1 MLFGEGGPMMLGK
14 YFLPPKNKNNP
25 NQPLNYRTLEN
36 IYLDQKKYQKAN
48 VLTGFA
54 IKRFFKSLAKVIQGG
69 HYKSVL
75 DVGCGEGVPL
85 LNILSEL
92 QSNNSINGVDF
103 DEIKLLMIKN
113 NIPQGNFVKGNIY
126 NLPYKS
132 KTFDLILCLEV
143 LEHLS
148 SPKKALEEIQRV
160 SSQDILFSVPN
171 EPLWSF
177 LNVVCLKYIRNCF
190 NTPGHCQKWSSYN
203 FQNLVKKYFK
213 IKLVKKVIPWTA
225 IFCSKE
231 KTL

>member
-1 MLFGEGGPMMLGK
+1 MLGK
-14 YFLPPKNKNNP
+14 YFLPSKNKNN
-25 NQPLNYRTLEN
+25 LKIEN
-36 IYLDQKKYQKAN
+36 IYLDQRKYQKAN
-48 VLTGFA
+48 LLTAFV
-54 IKRFFKSLAKVIQGG
+54 IKRFFKSLTKLIHGR

-92 QSNNSINGVDF
+92 QSNNSINGVDC

-113 NIPQGNFVKGNIY
+113 NIPEGKFVKGDIY

-148 SPKKALEEIQRV
+148 SPKKALEEIKRV

-171 EPLWSF
+171 EPLYSS
-177 LNVVCLKYIRNCF
+177 LNVICLKYVRNF
-190 NTPGHCQKWSSYN
+190 GNSPGHCQKWSSYN
-203 FQNLVKKYFK
+203 FQNLVKRYFK
-213 IKLVKKVIPWTA
+213 IKLIKKVFPWTV

>member
-1 MLFGEGGPMMLGK
+1 MFFGEGGPMILGK
-14 YFLPPKNKNNP
+14 YFLPSKNKNNL

-36 IYLDQKKYQKAN
+36 IYLDQEKYQKAN
-48 VLTGFA
+48 VLTGFV
-54 IKRFFKSLAKVIQGG
+54 IKRFFKSLAKIIQGG

-92 QSNNSINGVDF
+92 QSNNSINGVDC

-113 NIPQGNFVKGNIY
+113 NIPEGKFVKGDIY
-126 NLPYKS
+126 NLPYKN

-148 SPKKALEEIQRV
+148 SPKKALEEIKRV
-160 SSQDILFSVPN
+160 SSQNVLFSVPN

-177 LNVVCLKYIRNCF
+177 LNLMRLKYVRNF
-190 NTPGHCQKWSSYN
+190 GNTPGHCQKWSFRN
-203 FQNLVKKYFK
+203 FQKLLKRYFK
-213 IKLVKKVIPWTA
+213 IKLVKKIIPWTV
-225 IFCSKE
+225 IFCSQE

>member
-1 MLFGEGGPMMLGK
+1 MFFGEGGPMILGK
-14 YFLPPKNKNNP
+14 YFLPSKNKNNLH
-25 NQPLNYRTLEN
+25 QPLNYGTLEN
-36 IYLDQKKYQKAN
+36 IYLDQEKYQKAN
-48 VLTGFA
+48 VLTGFV
-54 IKRFFKSLAKVIQGG
+54 IKRFFKSLAKIIQGG

-92 QSNNSINGVDF
+92 QSNNSINGVDC

-113 NIPQGNFVKGNIY
+113 NIPEGKFVKGDIY
-126 NLPYKS
+126 NLPYKN

-148 SPKKALEEIQRV
+148 SPKKALEEIKRV
-160 SSQDILFSVPN
+160 SSQDVLFSVPN

-177 LNVVCLKYIRNCF
+177 LNLMRLKYVRNF
-190 NTPGHCQKWSSYN
+190 GNTPGHCQKWSFRN
-203 FQNLVKKYFK
+203 FQKLLKRYFK
-213 IKLVKKVIPWTA
+213 IKLVKKIIPWTV
-225 IFCSKE
+225 IFCSQE

>member
-1 MLFGEGGPMMLGK
+1 MILGK
-14 YFLPPKNKNNP
+14 YFLFSKDKNN
-25 NQPLNYRTLEN
+25 LNSAFNPHKLEN
-36 IYLDQKKYQKAN
+36 ICLDQEKYQKAN
-48 VLTGFA
+48 VLTVFV

-85 LNILSEL
+85 LNILSDL
-92 QSNNSINGVDF
+92 QSTNCINGVDF

-132 KTFDLILCLEV
+132 KTFDLIFCLEV

-148 SPKKALEEIQRV
+148 YPKKALEEIKRV
-160 SSQDILFSVPN
+160 SSQDILFSVPD

-177 LNVVCLKYIRNCF
+177 LNVVCLKYIRNFF
-190 NTPGHCQKWSSYN
+190 NTPGHCQKWSSRN
-203 FQNLVKKYFK
+203 FQKLVKKYFK
-213 IKLVKKVIPWTA
+213 IKLVKKVIPWTVV
-225 IFCSKE
+225 FCSKE

>member
-1 MLFGEGGPMMLGK
+1 MMLGK
-14 YFLPPKNKNNP
+14 YFLPSKNKNN
-25 NQPLNYRTLEN
+25 LKLEN
-36 IYLDQKKYQKAN
+36 IYLDQRKYQKAN
-48 VLTGFA
+48 LLTAFV
-54 IKRFFKSLAKVIQGG
+54 IKRFFKSLTKLIHGR
-69 HYKSVL
+69 HYKFVL

-92 QSNNSINGVDF
+92 HSNNCINGVDF

-132 KTFDLILCLEV
+132 KTFDLIICLEV

-148 SPKKALEEIQRV
+148 YPQKALEEIERV

-171 EPLWSF
+171 EPLWTF
-177 LNVVCLKYIRNCF
+177 LNIVCLKYIRNFC
-190 NTPGHCQKWSSYN
+190 NTPGHCQKWSSFN
-203 FQNLVKKYFK
+203 FKNLVKKYFK
-213 IKLVKKVIPWTA
+213 IELVKKVIPWTV
-225 IFCSKE
+225 IFCAKE